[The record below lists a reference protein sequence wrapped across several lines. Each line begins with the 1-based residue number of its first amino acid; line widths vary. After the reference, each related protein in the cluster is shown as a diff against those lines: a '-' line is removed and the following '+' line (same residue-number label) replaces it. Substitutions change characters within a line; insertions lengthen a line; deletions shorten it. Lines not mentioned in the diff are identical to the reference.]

1 MPIPYNPTRRD
12 GRAVALENE
21 IRVLKAVRHF
31 GHLRRQEIAMAAW
44 PKSSEKSAYIMAWR
58 TVNRLLKAG
67 LLLERQNS
75 LGGRSLVLGARGVAR
90 LRDLDIRAHE
100 GYELAFDG
108 PQFFHRTLGT
118 AYLLEKARNGNE
130 VFGEYA
136 ILRGWSPLTREYT
149 SERFRKIPDGLV
161 FYSGTAV
168 GVRADVR
175 LADWVEVESAF
186 KEYDEIKRALAIL
199 TKNATLTEDGSV
211 VLNKLVFVFD
221 ARQRHDRQ
229 ILRYVKKFLQENPH
243 LDPQL
248 VMEEIVLARC
258 FVDVPFTWHGVQEV
272 TAWDVISSG
281 AMAVGDLDSMPDDV
295 STD

>member
-1 MPIPYNPTRRD
+1 
-12 GRAVALENE
+12 
-21 IRVLKAVRHF
+21 
-31 GHLRRQEIAMAAW
+31 
-44 PKSSEKSAYIMAWR
+44 MAWR